1 MAVRRN
7 LIPGALLVLVLAV
20 GLFAARSLLSDDGT
34 RAVALTGPIA
44 ATDQIE
50 SQATAFVASAPAP
63 PRRQAPSRWSLTD
76 AATASIPDRD
86 AVVAAGSA
94 KRAVALTFD
103 DGPSD
108 YTSSM
113 LAALAR
119 YRAHATF
126 FVIGR
131 SARAR
136 PSLLRAIV
144 AAGDEIGNH
153 SWSHSVLR
161 SLAPGTQR
169 DEVLTTSGAIDGNVP
184 ATTTLMR
191 PPYGST
197 DAAVNALTRSL
208 GLVPVI
214 WSVDTRDWTGLTAEK
229 IAARV
234 LSAVKPGSIILM
246 HDGGGDR
253 SATVAA
259 LDLIIPALRKRHYRF
274 ATVSALLNASPPGPD
289 QLAHGS

>member
-1 MAVRRN
+1 MLARRN
-7 LIPGALLVLVLAV
+7 LLPGLLLALVVAV
-20 GLFAARSLLSDDGT
+20 GLFAAHSLFGDDGT

-44 ATDQIE
+44 ATDEIA
-50 SQATAFVASAPAP
+50 SQATAFVTSAPP
-63 PRRQAPSRWSLTD
+63 PPLRQSPSLWSLGD
-76 AATASIPDRD
+76 AVTASIPDRD
-86 AVVAAGSA
+86 SVVAAGRA
-94 KRAVALTFD
+94 KRTIALTFD

-119 YRAHATF
+119 YRVHATF

-131 SARAR
+131 NARAR
-136 PSLLRAIV
+136 PSLLKAIV
-144 AAGDEIGNH
+144 QAGDEIGNH
-153 SWSHSVLR
+153 SWSHAALL
-161 SLAPGTQR
+161 SLPPGTQR

-197 DAAVNALTRSL
+197 DGSVNALTRSL
-208 GLVPVI
+208 GLVPVL
-214 WSVDTRDWTGLTAEK
+214 WSIDTRDWTGLTPDK

-234 LSAVKPGSIILM
+234 LTAVKPGSIILL

-253 SATVAA
+253 SATLAA
-259 LDLIIPALRKRHYRF
+259 LDLIIPALKRRHYAF